1 MSFIDDY
8 KEIRKCFISFK
19 KRQYFDIFSSADIFY
34 VIDSFGKKAIL
45 TFIDQF
51 FGTAKGLQVFNNRD
65 GINYVHDVLSTEDEY
80 SVTVG
85 DCDSIVAVFKEKK
98 DLTDEDI
105 IFLNKMEQKKTLENN
120 LIIYRF
126 KKGYRYTY
134 AKNSEIK
141 IISEYVV
148 FLNSLIPNEELS
160 VIEAFNENRCVLA
173 SFNKERL
180 EYSCIY
186 RSLPYLEI
194 MPNRSPINFD
204 FVNEYKDHL
213 YLNEDCYLF
222 TSYLPVAVK
231 GSGIRPLL
239 CYFYFVET
247 GAMELKYIIS
257 DPKDYK
263 NIIYGILDEIFT
275 KIGLPAKMIINNR
288 DLYCILTKTLDELNI
303 ENTFERDN
311 LRGEEDVSF
320 VVSNMYQKTQDTEM
334 EEEEIIA
341 MFNFLFQALEKEDTM
356 EYLSDEPKEN
366 DSLVS

>member
-51 FGTAKGLQVFNNRD
+51 FGDAKGLQVFHNRD
-65 GINYVHDVLSTEDEY
+65 GINYVHDILSTTDEY

-105 IFLNKMEQKKTLENN
+105 TFLNKMEQKKTLENN

-126 KKGYRYTY
+126 KKGYRHTY
-134 AKNSEIK
+134 AKNNEIK
-141 IISEYVV
+141 MISEYVV

-160 VIEAFNENRCVLA
+160 VIEAFNESRCVLA
-173 SFNKERL
+173 SFNKKRL

-194 MPNRSPINFD
+194 MPKRSPINSE

-213 YLNEDCYLF
+213 Y
-222 TSYLPVAVK
+222 S
-231 GSGIRPLL
+231 
-239 CYFYFVET
+239 
-247 GAMELKYIIS
+247 
-257 DPKDYK
+257 
-263 NIIYGILDEIFT
+263 IF
-275 KIGLPAKMIINNR
+275 L
-288 DLYCILTKTLDELNI
+288 
-303 ENTFERDN
+303 
-311 LRGEEDVSF
+311 
-320 VVSNMYQKTQDTEM
+320 
-334 EEEEIIA
+334 
-341 MFNFLFQALEKEDTM
+341 
-356 EYLSDEPKEN
+356 
-366 DSLVS
+366 